1 MFRFPH
7 SLTFEWL
14 FTEDKMES
22 QAKFLSPWTLLQVWS
37 TVFFSSKI
45 KKQNQKKMI
54 MGIEEIFEKMDNI
67 NGKMYLLLYLLL
79 FSH

>member
-67 NGKMYLLLYLLL
+67 NGKMYLLLYLLF

>member
-1 MFRFPH
+1 
-7 SLTFEWL
+7 
-14 FTEDKMES
+14 
-22 QAKFLSPWTLLQVWS
+22 
-37 TVFFSSKI
+37 
-45 KKQNQKKMI
+45 MI